1 MTANLLKME
10 RETGI
15 EPATSSLGNSISIE
29 NKKLMRRR
37 RRILS
42 TQVYENIHR
51 TFPRFRNR
59 SNRSNNKLPQDC
71 LESPHGMPAEMAGR
85 QRRPGGIPPYANLR
99 RFAATTS
106 PTYGS
111 RMPCS
116 SQKYCTKLGA
126 FFCRL
131 CRRRS

>member
-1 MTANLLKME
+1 MCLENRRSSGCLVRRCLNGVQRSAAFLMVANLLKME

-15 EPATSSLGNSISIE
+15 EPATSSLGNSISIQ
-29 NKKLMRRR
+29 NKKLMRRK

-42 TQVYENIHR
+42 TQVYEGIDR

-85 QRRPGGIPPYANLR
+85 QRRHGGIPPYANLR
-99 RFAATTS
+99 RFAAIMS
-106 PTYGS
+106 PT
-111 RMPCS
+111 
-116 SQKYCTKLGA
+116 
-126 FFCRL
+126 
-131 CRRRS
+131 